1 MNCILWEYSEVFD
14 KERGR
19 PRITMTKLWQMMQCR
34 ETKNLNLD
42 KDFDETLSKIKRTVW
57 SESTR
62 TQKFWAQDEDE
73 EQ

>member
-19 PRITMTKLWQMMQCR
+19 PRITVTKLWLLMQCR
-34 ETKNLNLD
+34 ETKNLNVD
-42 KDFDETLSKIKRTVW
+42 KDFDETLNKIKRTGW
-57 SESTR
+57 SEPSR
-62 TQKFWAQDEDE
+62 TQVFWAQDEDE

>member
-1 MNCILWEYSEVFD
+1 
-14 KERGR
+14 
-19 PRITMTKLWQMMQCR
+19 MTKLWQLTQSR

-42 KDFDETLSKIKRTVW
+42 KDFDEILSKVNQTGW

-62 TQKFWAQDEDE
+62 TKKFWAQDEDE